1 MRRLRSTRRAVA
13 WRVAVCLVA
22 LAAIGQT
29 TVFSGASFTS
39 NRSSNPGNLI
49 VAGMLHG
56 SNTKDGQLVVDASG
70 IRPGQTITGTFSLTN
85 DGTAGGIY
93 QFFRISLSDAPA
105 SPALSGAL
113 TLTITD
119 TTRGIQLY
127 SGAMNA
133 LTMVS
138 AGPAFGV
145 GETRAYSVAVIFP
158 TANAVPSLQGASCD
172 LTLGI
177 GGTSL

>member
-1 MRRLRSTRRAVA
+1 VRQWRSTLRAVA
-13 WRVAVCLVA
+13 WRIAVCLVA

-29 TVFSGASFTS
+29 TAFSTASFTS
-39 NRSSNPGNLI
+39 SGSSNPGNLI
-49 VAGMLHG
+49 TAGTLHS
-56 SNTKDGQLVVDASG
+56 SNSKDGQVLVDASG

-85 DGTAGGIY
+85 DGTAGGTY
-93 QFFRISLSDAPA
+93 QIFRVSLSDTPA

-119 TTRGIQLY
+119 TTRGVQLY
-127 SGAMNA
+127 SGAMNG

-158 TANAVPSLQGASCD
+158 TANAVPSLQGARSD